1 MKIAGTISIPGI
13 VKCDSVKSDFKIFSP
28 FTSRQSVWP
37 YNSISV
43 QSRKQ
48 WWVFYL
54 IHLCFQKMCE
64 KFFQS
69 LVIEI
74 FGTGIIKYT
83 KLTANSLCFILR
95 AADLCK
101 TDIIAVS

>member
-1 MKIAGTISIPGI
+1 
-13 VKCDSVKSDFKIFSP
+13 
-28 FTSRQSVWP
+28 
-37 YNSISV
+37 
-43 QSRKQ
+43 
-48 WWVFYL
+48 
-54 IHLCFQKMCE
+54 MCE
-64 KFFQS
+64 KFFQA